1 MRLLLD
7 TRVLLW
13 ALAESPELARDL
25 RRKIVDPSNDVLVS
39 AASVWEIAIKKRLGK
54 LDAPDN
60 LLEVLEASDF
70 SPLLIKFVHAAA
82 AGSLPPHHDDPF
94 DRMLIAQAQGEGLI
108 LVTADRR
115 LRAYQVELIE
125 A

>member
-7 TRVLLW
+7 THVLLW

-25 RRKIVDPSNDVLVS
+25 RRKIADPSNDVLVS

-70 SPLLIKFVHAAA
+70 SPLFINFVHAAA

-94 DRMLIAQAQGEGLI
+94 DRMLIAQAQSEGLI

-115 LRAYQVELIE
+115 LRAYHVELMQ

>member
-7 TRVLLW
+7 THVLLW

-25 RRKIVDPSNDVLVS
+25 RRKIADPSNNVLVS
-39 AASVWEIAIKKRLGK
+39 AASVWEIAIKIRLGK

-60 LLEVLEASDF
+60 FLEVLEVSDF
-70 SPLLIKFVHAAA
+70 RPLFINFVHAAA
-82 AGSLPPHHDDPF
+82 AGRLPPHHDDPF
-94 DRMLIAQAQGEGLI
+94 DRMLIAQAQSEGLI

-115 LRAYQVELIE
+115 LRAYQVELMQ

>member
-1 MRLLLD
+1 MKLLLD
-7 TRVLLW
+7 THVLLW

-25 RRKIVDPSNDVLVS
+25 RRKIADPMNDVLVS
-39 AASVWEIAIKKRLGK
+39 AASVWEITIKKRLGK

-70 SPLLIKFVHAAA
+70 SPLSINFVHAAA
-82 AGSLPPHHDDPF
+82 AGSLPAHHDDPF
-94 DRMLIAQAQGEGLI
+94 DRMLIAQAQSEGLI

-115 LRAYQVELIE
+115 LRAYHVELMQ

>member
-7 TRVLLW
+7 THVLLW

-25 RRKIVDPSNDVLVS
+25 RRKIADPSNDVLVS

-70 SPLLIKFVHAAA
+70 SPLSINFVHAAA

-94 DRMLIAQAQGEGLI
+94 DRMLIAQAQSEGLI

-115 LRAYQVELIE
+115 LRAYQVELMQ

>member
-1 MRLLLD
+1 MKLLLD
-7 TRVLLW
+7 THVLLW

-25 RRKIVDPSNDVLVS
+25 RRKIADPSNDVLVS
-39 AASVWEIAIKKRLGK
+39 TASVREIAIKKRLGK

-70 SPLLIKFVHAAA
+70 SPLSINFVHAAA
-82 AGSLPPHHDDPF
+82 AGSLPAHHDDPF
-94 DRMLIAQAQGEGLI
+94 DRMLIAQAQSEGLI

-115 LRAYQVELIE
+115 LRAYHVELMQ

>member
-7 TRVLLW
+7 THVLLW

-25 RRKIVDPSNDVLVS
+25 RRKIADPGNDVLVS

-70 SPLLIKFVHAAA
+70 SPLSINFVHASA
-82 AGSLPPHHDDPF
+82 AGSLPPQHDDPF
-94 DRMLIAQAQGEGLI
+94 DRMLIAQAQSEGLI

-115 LRAYQVELIE
+115 LRAYQVELMQV
-125 A
+125 

>member
-7 TRVLLW
+7 THVLLW

-25 RRKIVDPSNDVLVS
+25 RRKIADPSNNVLVS
-39 AASVWEIAIKKRLGK
+39 AASVWEIATKIRLGK

-70 SPLLIKFVHAAA
+70 NPLCINFVHAAA
-82 AGSLPPHHDDPF
+82 AGRLPPHHDDPF
-94 DRMLIAQAQGEGLI
+94 DRMLIAQAQSEGLI
-108 LVTADRR
+108 LVSRDRR
-115 LRAYQVELIE
+115 FGAYQVELMQ

>member
-7 TRVLLW
+7 THVLLW
-13 ALAESPELARDL
+13 ALADSPELARDL
-25 RRKIVDPSNDVLVS
+25 RRKIADPSNDVLVS

-70 SPLLIKFVHAAA
+70 SPLFINFVHAAA

-94 DRMLIAQAQGEGLI
+94 DRMLIAQAQSEGLI

-115 LRAYQVELIE
+115 LRAYHVELMQ

>member
-1 MRLLLD
+1 LLC
-7 TRVLLW
+7 

-25 RRKIVDPSNDVLVS
+25 RRKIADPSNDVLVS

-70 SPLLIKFVHAAA
+70 SPLSINFVHAAA
-82 AGSLPPHHDDPF
+82 AGSLPAHHDDPF
-94 DRMLIAQAQGEGLI
+94 DRMLIAQALMGGLAI
-108 LVTADRR
+108 VTSDRAFEPYPVR
-115 LRAYQVELIE
+115 VIW
-125 A
+125 